1 MDFLLLLPSGE
12 VVLLNGKKKR
22 LQLSKRICSFI
33 RVGTRAVFG
42 EAGALALLGAMET
55 WTARRSRVITDY
67 D

>member
-1 MDFLLLLPSGE
+1 MDFLLLLSPGE
-12 VVLLNGKKKR
+12 AFCRLVKKR
-22 LQLSKRICSFI
+22 LQLSERICSII
-33 RVGTRAVFG
+33 RVETRAVFG